1 MKIAYNNY
9 LYEARNYST
18 LKEIV
23 NKYSSYPDM
32 YISFRV
38 TDKIGINPNNKY
50 DTPIGVYCYNV
61 ALSSR
66 ENFPFPYL
74 GGRKK
79 GEPTYVYVVKPK
91 SGAVKLDLERY
102 AGEDYVRDLE
112 KLVKARYIDS
122 SEAEY
127 RKKFITESEE
137 LSNNDIDYS
146 ELEKALHDM
155 AGLPLTKKPSGRIG
169 RLLWNTVKG
178 VSTSTT
184 NWNTILRRLGY
195 HYVVDSGRGIIH
207 ENEPQQTIFLDPVS
221 YDVVNSTIMD

>member
-9 LYEARNYST
+9 LYEARNYQT
-18 LKEIV
+18 LQEIV
-23 NKYSSYPDM
+23 KKYSSNPDT

-91 SGAVKLDLERY
+91 TGAVKLDLESY
-102 AGEDYVRDLE
+102 TGEEYVRDLE
-112 KLVKARYIDS
+112 KLVKARYISPSDL
-122 SEAEY
+122 EHK
-127 RKKFITESEE
+127 KKFISESEE
-137 LSNNDIDYS
+137 IDYD
-146 ELEKALHDM
+146 ELERMLNDVGSVGSVKS
-155 AGLPLTKKPSGRIG
+155 PSGRIG

-178 VSTSTT
+178 VSTSTA
-184 NWNTILRRLGY
+184 NWNMILRRLGY

-221 YDVVNSTIMD
+221 YDVVDSTIMD